1 MSFFYLDAAFI
12 LSFKKAPLVFK
23 KYAGVLCG
31 LMLQIGIML
40 GSAFEIPYSIILGI
54 D

>member
-1 MSFFYLDAAFI
+1 
-12 LSFKKAPLVFK
+12 
-23 KYAGVLCG
+23 LCG

-54 D
+54 DWFIWPQYC